1 MYKSET
7 VEDGVFRKGEL
18 EGIGIK
24 FMKRSNKY
32 VLGEHG
38 GESSDAFEKGFG
50 FPHKEVSE
58 IRK

>member
-1 MYKSET
+1 M
-7 VEDGVFRKGEL
+7 FRKGEL